1 MSTAANSGARIKRV
15 EVTDERI
22 TAHLADGRVISV
34 PLAWSWNQRWAMR
47 YKIALLKTDEGYS
60 VSVRRFSC
68 SPEGPPRHIS
78 DQPDAAIIL
87 RPLTACD
94 FRLTA
99 FRARRGRIPRVAHE
113 SRSSGPQRRDDTAR
127 A

>member
-60 VSVRRFSC
+60 VSVPGLPGCWSQGATEEEALQNNHSSTVDRLRFPLDSF
-68 SPEGPPRHIS
+68 PRAPWPH
-78 DQPDAAIIL
+78 
-87 RPLTACD
+87 TA
-94 FRLTA
+94 
-99 FRARRGRIPRVAHE
+99 
-113 SRSSGPQRRDDTAR
+113 SGS
-127 A
+127 